1 MATMTARPG
10 FTAPRFSVAARP
22 SARVSR
28 CLTSVAR
35 AQAAPGAVPASARPS
50 RSAPSSSVKK
60 ARVTPRGRCGE
71 KSATRGDAAVAA
83 AAGTQAA
90 QETIAGIMGD
100 ALPPMIQQPLGL
112 TLSQTFLYS
121 AAFALGLV
129 VLVGTLRPAL
139 VVLHNAWDS
148 IWGGRAKHNPFTD
161 SFFGWSYRIMRT
173 ALLAVALAWTYV
185 IIVPVASK
193 SRALTFTRGY
203 PPRTTITPASI
214 PSRPWALGSRRKWRR

>member
-35 AQAAPGAVPASARPS
+35 AQAAPGAVPTSARPS
-50 RSAPSSSVKK
+50 RTAPSSSVKK
-60 ARVTPRGRCGE
+60 ARVITPRCGE

-90 QETIAGIMGD
+90 QETIAGITGD

-139 VVLHNAWDS
+139 VVLLA
-148 IWGGRAKHNPFTD
+148 GRSP
-161 SFFGWSYRIMRT
+161 
-173 ALLAVALAWTYV
+173 
-185 IIVPVASK
+185 
-193 SRALTFTRGY
+193 
-203 PPRTTITPASI
+203 
-214 PSRPWALGSRRKWRR
+214 